1 MKDYLFLIYGNFKN
15 TNQISNVVD
24 IVAQITSSEMLKFKN
39 EDTNILFHFSSEYTQ
54 KYILKYLEKNLTK
67 ISNTYILS
75 EFTDK
80 TSVIMPDYDINEF
93 LTLST
98 KQEDIQK
105 YHNSILEPKNGM
117 SFDTILQD
125 LLGIKPLDND
135 SIDFQMDTWD
145 EFEDEDE
152 DDVNNFIL
160 KPSQIKKTKHLNL
173 DDIIDKVI
181 NKGRQSLTKE
191 EEDYLKTI

>member
-1 MKDYLFLIYGNFKN
+1 
-15 TNQISNVVD
+15 
-24 IVAQITSSEMLKFKN
+24 
-39 EDTNILFHFSSEYTQ
+39 
-54 KYILKYLEKNLTK
+54 
-67 ISNTYILS
+67 
-75 EFTDK
+75 
-80 TSVIMPDYDINEF
+80 MPDYDINEF

>member
-1 MKDYLFLIYGNFKN
+1 MKNYLFLIYGNFKN

-80 TSVIMPDYDINEF
+80 TSVIMSDYDINEF

-160 KPSQIKKTKHLNL
+160 KSSQIKKTKHLNL

>member
-1 MKDYLFLIYGNFKN
+1 MKNYLFLIYGNFKN

>member
-1 MKDYLFLIYGNFKN
+1 
-15 TNQISNVVD
+15 
-24 IVAQITSSEMLKFKN
+24 MLKFKN

-160 KPSQIKKTKHLNL
+160 KSSQIKKTKHLNL